1 VFAKAVVTMIAAS
14 VTLSRAIRRYLL

>member
-1 VFAKAVVTMIAAS
+1 VFAKAAVTMIVAS